1 MMTYSFHE
9 EDTEQ
14 NEIRGIA
21 VAEESHNLY
30 MASTNPPKIT
40 YINIDLVETGVH
52 WDFAW
57 LSDEPGSLEV
67 DDELGFLYWSMKG
80 NIQRKRLMPGGGFIQ
95 TIYNK
100 SMNTDL
106 LEITGLSIDLSRNPR
121 RIFFCDF
128 DQIFYK
134 DVTSPFNTSE
144 AVEIAGD
151 MMNLREIRFFNG
163 MLYWTKA
170 LEDKAIAVL
179 KDYEHAN
186 RSFNTLQNTD
196 GVTPFKFVIVKT

>member
-1 MMTYSFHE
+1 
-9 EDTEQ
+9 
-14 NEIRGIA
+14 
-21 VAEESHNLY
+21 
-30 MASTNPPKIT
+30 MASTDPPKIIYT
-40 YINIDLVETGVH
+40 YIGPAETGFH
-52 WDFAW
+52 GDFAL

-80 NIQRKRLMPGGGFIQ
+80 NIQRKRLMPEDGIIQ
-95 TIYNK
+95 TIYNNT
-100 SMNTDL
+100 MNKDL

-134 DVTSPFNTSE
+134 DVTSPFYIYE

-170 LEDKAIAVL
+170 LEDTAIAVL
-179 KDYEHAN
+179 TDYENTN

-196 GVTPFKFVIVKT
+196 GVKPFKFVIVKT